1 MHISLSTS
9 HSRIRQR
16 LFAISPFPKPISSR
30 EYSYTV
36 EEYGEHQDEIR
47 RLEEEKAQVETEL
60 TDKQAECEKLD
71 KQIEQKADQ
80 VKAIL
85 NYIPAYE
92 KEFQIEDECE
102 QLCEELTSLLNG
114 KLSIMKHSDEI
125 ISKAQRLSKI
135 MKKLS
140 NSTHKSGDTVYA
152 LRERLDKSLKE
163 TEDVRQRLKDKSGEC
178 SELRRDNSSLQA
190 QVDELTEFVS
200 LLKRCE
206 PLKYSEVRQMQEH
219 IHAQRE
225 QEAQQSSVRKKK
237 SWGLE

>member
-1 MHISLSTS
+1 MRSTAS
-9 HSRIRQR
+9 
-16 LFAISPFPKPISSR
+16 
-30 EYSYTV
+30 
-36 EEYGEHQDEIR
+36 HQDEIR

-125 ISKAQRLSKI
+125 ISKAQRLSKD
-135 MKKLS
+135 
-140 NSTHKSGDTVYA
+140 H
-152 LRERLDKSLKE
+152 E
-163 TEDVRQRLKDKSGEC
+163 
-178 SELRRDNSSLQA
+178 
-190 QVDELTEFVS
+190 
-200 LLKRCE
+200 
-206 PLKYSEVRQMQEH
+206 
-219 IHAQRE
+219 
-225 QEAQQSSVRKKK
+225 EAQQQHSQIRRYSIRPP
-237 SWGLE
+237 